1 MPKTLGL
8 LCGLTYHS
16 TVTHYTL
23 INKHTSALTYGK
35 HTASLLLHSFDS
47 PPMMSLVATGQW
59 PKFTSILCTA
69 ANNLKASGANAI
81 VICANIMHKAAP
93 EVESRTG
100 LPVLH
105 IADFTGQ
112 RVVNRGFRR
121 VGLLATKAV
130 ME

>member
-23 INKHTSALTYGK
+23 INKHTSALTGGK

-47 PPMMSLVATGQW
+47 PPMMGLMASGQW

-69 ANNLKASGANAI
+69 AENLKASVAQGL
-81 VICANIMHKAAP
+81 VICANIMHKSAP
-93 EVESRTG
+93 EIEQRTG
-100 LPVLH
+100 LP
-105 IADFTGQ
+105 DFDG
-112 RVVNRGFRR
+112 
-121 VGLLATKAV
+121 KPWW
-130 ME
+130 